1 MTLRYTVSRL
11 ARPDARR
18 AFGRAWLWI
27 CLAGAAVTLVADG
40 GRHFFLVLVAWLV
53 CLFAPVRIAVEALH
67 SVGPRWKT
75 ALQRDLRGRADRYGS
90 AEGVALMV
98 EWFASR
104 EVRSPRLAPPDLAPK
119 VIEAASRLSGR
130 LLRGG
135 DPAGLRSGVGR
146 CAAMLDRWV
155 ALIAAGESADADH
168 AAASDG
174 AGPGGLWEPNASIQ
188 EQWGTLRAV
197 AGLAALTKILVAVS
211 EDHAGRPLEEGAAIR
226 REAEAAMD
234 YVDQIGLRLDGP
246 PWEEIAGIPRST
258 LAPDAAAR
266 IAGTWLEFCAGPLP
280 APRRLGAFLDAVT
293 A

>member
-53 CLFAPVRIAVEALH
+53 CIFAPVRIAVEALH

-75 ALQRDLRGRADRYGS
+75 ALQRESLGRADRYRS

-104 EVRSPRLAPPDLAPK
+104 EVRSPRLAPPDLGPK
-119 VIEAASRLSGR
+119 VIEAASRLAGR
-130 LLRGG
+130 LLRGD

-146 CAAMLDRWV
+146 CASLLDRWV
-155 ALIAAGESADADH
+155 ALIAAGD
-168 AAASDG
+168 AASDG
-174 AGPGGLWEPNASIQ
+174 VGPGELWDPGASIQ
-188 EQWGTLRAV
+188 DQWGTLRAV
-197 AGLAALTKILVAVS
+197 AGLAALTKVLVAVY
-211 EDHAGRPLEEGAAIR
+211 EDSAGRPLEEGAAIR
-226 REAEAAMD
+226 READAAMD
-234 YVDQIGLRLDGP
+234 YVDQVGLRLDGP
-246 PWEEIAGIPRST
+246 PWEEIAAIPRST

-266 IAGTWLEFCAGPLP
+266 MAGTWLEFCAGPLP